1 MTESRTGVAGGKQEA
16 IKVVLVHGTSVVIP
30 IMEEVIRVIDRRIT
44 VLHVLSEPLLQDLL
58 AMGCITPEIT
68 WRFVQLVVE
77 GARTHPHLIVV
88 TGSSFGACVASAQEC
103 VPVPVLRV
111 DERMAREAA
120 AAGQRIA
127 VVATESTTIAPTTA
141 LIQQQATA
149 LGKTVEVEVMLCEG
163 AMALLRQ
170 GQPALHDARVLDCLQ
185 RRGAKDVDVI
195 VLAQVSLARVQPQVE
210 TLTGERVLTSPGT
223 VALMIRD
230 ALP

>member
-30 IMEEVIRVIDRRIT
+30 IMEQVIRAIDRRIT
-44 VLHVLSEPLLQDLL
+44 VLHVLSEPLLHDLL
-58 AMGCITPEIT
+58 ATGRITPEIT

-77 GARTHPHLIVV
+77 GARAHPHLVVV
-88 TGSSFGACVASAQEC
+88 TGSSFGVCVSSAQQC
-103 VPVPVLRV
+103 VSVPVLRV

-210 TLTGERVLTSPGT
+210 TLTGKRVLTSPGT
-223 VALMIRD
+223 VAQMVRD